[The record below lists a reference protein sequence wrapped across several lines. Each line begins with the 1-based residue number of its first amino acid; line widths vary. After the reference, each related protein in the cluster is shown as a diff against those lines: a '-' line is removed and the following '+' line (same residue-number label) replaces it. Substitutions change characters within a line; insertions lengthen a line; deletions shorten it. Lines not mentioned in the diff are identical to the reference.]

1 MRIRVSH
8 IHNATRPEEV
18 HVQVHLRLAASNR
31 SFSLVNSTV
40 VPYCSYALHRIPAVR
55 SWFVSSF
62 STSTHLSRDQDEPYT
77 AAERPAHM
85 VPLVAVV

>member
-18 HVQVHLRLAASNR
+18 HVQVHLDPAHSNR
-31 SFSLVNSTV
+31 SFSVVNPTV
-40 VPYCSYALHRIPAVR
+40 VLYCSYVSHRIPTVQN
-55 SWFVSSF
+55 WFVSAF
-62 STSTHLSRDQDEPYT
+62 STSTHLFPDQGEPYT